1 MKKKIEARVIADSKN
16 EHGQRI
22 TTYVLTY
29 PRFIH
34 AECKTHR
41 VLSDDDSYYE
51 DTSLMNEKMFSRN
64 AASSRAIP
72 TSRMIKDI
80 EEDPFIPVAW
90 QKAHKGMQG
99 IEYFDHTKEVGSKDV
114 LSKIKREWLKARDE
128 AVHRAK
134 GMLDLGITKQLINRI
149 LEPYQWYTCIVTA
162 TEYDNFFELRCPEYQ
177 WDGQSFKGRKDCL
190 DFVNSNSPVHSSM
203 NTWDDLSWLKL
214 NKGQG
219 EIHIS
224 LLAEAMWDAMN
235 ESTPKQL
242 KAGEWHIPFSDNINI
257 YRYWRE
263 SSEDSMEILK
273 VKIATAR
280 CARVSYLNFEG
291 KDDYESDINLYDI
304 LKDSGHYSPFEHCA
318 RAMSKDE
325 LQQWGKCEPQV
336 RKDGTP
342 YPYLREYQEGWSG
355 NLRGF
360 VQLRK
365 DIEND

>member
-1 MKKKIEARVIADSKN
+1 MKKKINAEIIADSTN
-16 EHGQRI
+16 DHGNRI

-34 AECKTHR
+34 AEVLTHR
-41 VLSDDDSYYE
+41 L
-51 DTSLMNEKMFSRN
+51 FSRN

-72 TSRMIKDI
+72 ASKMIKDI

-99 IEYFDHTKEVGSKDV
+99 TEYFDHTKEVGSRDV

-134 GMLDLGITKQLINRI
+134 NMVEQGITKQLINRI
-149 LEPYQWYTCIVTA
+149 LEPYQWYTCICTF
-162 TEYDNFFELRCPEYQ
+162 TEGENFFELRCPQYNYGGDTMYKS
-177 WDGQSFKGRKDCL
+177 WKDLELGILMSGSSTVLETVKKYSLL
-190 DFVNSNSPVHSSM
+190 DR
-203 NTWDDLSWLKL
+203 LKV

-242 KAGEWHIPFSDNINI
+242 KAGEWHIPFSDNLDASADLCAVVTGEVDLSGSQLTDTMI
-257 YRYWRE
+257 R
-263 SSEDSMEILK
+263 
-273 VKIATAR
+273 IATAR

-291 KDDYESDINLYDI
+291 KDDYESDIKLYDI
-304 LKDSGHYSPFEHCA
+304 LKASGHYSPFEHCA
-318 RAMSKDE
+318 RAMSTHEFQNNIQGKIELEHDE
-325 LQQWGKCEPQV
+325 KGEDIVSLYI
-336 RKDGTP
+336 DSSS
-342 YPYLREYQEGWSG
+342 YGWSG
-355 NLRGF
+355 NFRGF

-365 DIEND
+365 EIE